1 MSVYIHNVECTLT
14 WIVFVL
20 CAFVLAVL
28 SIYWGILFR
37 IKDNLRSATVAVVD
51 FDGRVTPYQDVEP
64 LIGPFVVKATE
75 AALHQKYALGY
86 VTHDASEYDFD
97 PLAVRRAVH
106 HEDLWAAIIISP
118 NATALLRAAIE
129 LGNTSYD
136 PTGAAQVVYNQARDV
151 VSYNQYIIPTLLRLS
166 TQISGAFGQ
175 QWAAAVLTNES
186 LTQSTYSTAPQAISP
201 GMSFSIHD
209 LRPFDPPVA
218 IPAISIGL
226 IYLIII
232 AFFSFSF
239 FMPIHGLF
247 LNPTSLSPHPPLQ
260 FTHLIIWRY
269 IGTTTA
275 YFFLS
280 LAYSLVSLAFQIPF
294 TRTPPQGTSS
304 FPTDQRVENANLLG
318 HATFP
323 VYWMLNFIG
332 MGALGLPL
340 EVAAML
346 LPSTQPWTSLFLIF
360 WVITNVSTG
369 FYTLEL
375 APGFYRWGYGWP
387 LRQIVH
393 GSRALLFG
401 TRSQLGLNF
410 GILVAWIV
418 VATAIWVPSC
428 YVLRRRVMKTKA
440 AEAKAMLATQEAKTA
455 REQAEQKAQPRT
467 HVLRAF
473 SG

>member
-1 MSVYIHNVECTLT
+1 
-14 WIVFVL
+14 VL
-20 CAFVLAVL
+20 GVL
-28 SIYWGILFR
+28 SIYWGILFH
-37 IKDNLRSATVAVVD
+37 IKDNLLSATVAVVD
-51 FDGRVTPYQDVEP
+51 FDGRVAPYQDIEP
-64 LIGPFVVKATE
+64 LIGPFVVEATE
-75 AALHQKYALGY
+75 AAVHQKYALGY
-86 VTHDASEYDFD
+86 VTHDASEYGFD

-106 HEDLWAAIIISP
+106 HEDLWAAIIINP
-118 NATALLRAAIE
+118 NATALLRAAVE
-129 LGNTSYD
+129 QGNTSYD
-136 PTGAAQVVYNQARDV
+136 PSGAAQVIYNQARDV
-151 VSYNQYIIPTLLRLS
+151 ESYNLYIIPALLRIS

-175 QWAAAVLTNES
+175 TWAAAVLTNDS

-201 GMSFSIHD
+201 GMSFSIHN
-209 LRPFDPPVA
+209 LRPFEPPVA

-247 LNPTSLSPHPPLQ
+247 LNPKSPSPHPPLK
-260 FTHLIIWRY
+260 FIHLIIWRY
-269 IGTTTA
+269 IGTTIA

-294 TRTPPQGTSS
+294 TRTPPQGSAS
-304 FPTDQRVENANLLG
+304 FPADQMVENANLLG

-346 LPSTQPWTSLFLIF
+346 LPSVQPWTSLFLIF

-375 APGFYRWGYGWP
+375 APGFYHWGYGWP

-418 VATAIWVPSC
+418 VATAIWIPSC

-440 AEAKAMLATQEAKTA
+440 AEARAAEAAQEARMA
-455 REQAEQKAQPRT
+455 RRPPEQRYSTQT
-467 HVLRAF
+467 HVLRAG
-473 SG
+473 S